1 MIVPSPWICRGSTD
15 LERERERERER
26 IKLLKGEKNV
36 ETEKGIMNGDGGAV
50 FFFSFFFWLFSF
62 CFWAKPHLG
71 YYCVAGLGLGRR
83 NRIDDG

>member
-1 MIVPSPWICRGSTD
+1 M
-15 LERERERERER
+15 
-26 IKLLKGEKNV
+26 KGKR
-36 ETEKGIMNGDGGAV
+36 EKGIKLSYLYGSKGEVVQG
-50 FFFSFFFWLFSF
+50 LEGISF